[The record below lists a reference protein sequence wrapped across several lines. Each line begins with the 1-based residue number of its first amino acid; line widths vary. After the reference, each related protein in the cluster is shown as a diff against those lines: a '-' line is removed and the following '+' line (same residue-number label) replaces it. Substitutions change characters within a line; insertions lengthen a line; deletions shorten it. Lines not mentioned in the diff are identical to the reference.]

1 MLYIDIY
8 FNELNPLNNGK
19 VKLLQ
24 LYFLGPFGRE
34 WRGESPRRKK
44 TPIEGAHQK
53 KIPPTIPTIV
63 IENMT
68 SIFAQSGK
76 MTIQQAC
83 EPDE

>member
-1 MLYIDIY
+1 MGKSSCCNYTFWAL
-8 FNELNPLNNGK
+8 LGGNG
-19 VKLLQ
+19 VVNLQ
-24 LYFLGPFGRE
+24 DE
-34 WRGESPRRKK
+34 KKK

-83 EPDE
+83 EPDEFTVPAMK